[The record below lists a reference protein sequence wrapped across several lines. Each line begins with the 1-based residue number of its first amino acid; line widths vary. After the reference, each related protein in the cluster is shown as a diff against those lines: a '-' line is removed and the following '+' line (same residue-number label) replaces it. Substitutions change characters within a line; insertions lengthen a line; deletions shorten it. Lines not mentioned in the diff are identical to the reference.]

1 MIETNTAPTRS
12 KLSLKGSSKIVS
24 EFFEYSIN
32 RYGFVLIVTITLKKT
47 SILFQRGV
55 YPADDFKVV
64 KKYGLNML
72 VTADVEVKAYIQKI
86 IEQLHKWIE
95 EGKISKLVIVII
107 SKDTL
112 EVLERWEFDVQIFNN
127 DSKEENKLTNQKH
140 SIVVEKSEKEIN
152 TEIQAIIRQITASVT
167 FLPQLEGRCTFNV
180 LVYTDSNSEV
190 PDEWGDSDAR
200 EINNA
205 EQVKLRSF
213 HTDIHKVDL
222 QVAYKLADD

>member
-1 MIETNTAPTRS
+1 MTETNTAPTRS
-12 KLSLKGSSKIVS
+12 TLSLKGSSKIVS

-32 RYGFVLIVTITLKKT
+32 
-47 SILFQRGV
+47 SILYQRGV
-55 YPADDFKVV
+55 YPADDFKMV

-72 VTADVEVKAYIQKI
+72 VTTDTEVKAYIRKI
-86 IEQLHKWIE
+86 IKQLHKWIE
-95 EGKISKLVIVII
+95 DGKISKLVIAIV

-112 EVLERWEFDVQIFNN
+112 EVLERWQFDVEIFKDDNVENKKLTKN
-127 DSKEENKLTNQKH
+127 DSD
-140 SIVVEKSEKEIN
+140 VEKSEKEIH

-167 FLPQLEGRCTFNV
+167 FLPQFEGRCTFNV
-180 LVYTDSNSEV
+180 LVYTDCNSEV

-200 EINNA
+200 EISNA

-213 HTDIHKVDL
+213 STDIHKVDL

>member
-1 MIETNTAPTRS
+1 MTETNTAPTRS

-32 RYGFVLIVTITLKKT
+32 
-47 SILFQRGV
+47 SILYQRGV
-55 YPADDFKVV
+55 YPADDFKMV

-72 VTADVEVKAYIQKI
+72 VTTDIQVKAYIRKI
-86 IEQLHKWIE
+86 MGQLHKWIE
-95 EGKISKLVIVII
+95 EGKISKLVIAIV

-112 EVLERWEFDVQIFNN
+112 EVLERWQFDVEIFKDYNA
-127 DSKEENKLTNQKH
+127 ENKKKLLTKKNDNN
-140 SIVVEKSEKEIN
+140 VEKSEKEIH

-180 LVYTDSNSEV
+180 LVYTDCNSEV

-213 HTDIHKVDL
+213 STDIHKVDL
-222 QVAYKLADD
+222 QVAYKLTDD

>member
-1 MIETNTAPTRS
+1 MTETSIAPTRS

-32 RYGFVLIVTITLKKT
+32 

-55 YPADDFKVV
+55 YPADDFKIV

-72 VTADVEVKAYIQKI
+72 VTADIEVKAYIRKI
-86 IEQLHKWIE
+86 MEQLHKWIE
-95 EGKISKLVIVII
+95 EGKISKLVIAII

-112 EVLERWEFDVQIFNN
+112 EVLERWQFDVQIFKN
-127 DSKEENKLTNQKH
+127 DDNENKENKLANERNN
-140 SIVVEKSEKEIN
+140 IIPEKSEKEIH

-167 FLPQLEGRCTFNV
+167 FLPQLEGQCTFNV
-180 LVYTDSNSEV
+180 LVYTDYNSEV

-200 EINNA
+200 EIDNA
-205 EQVKLRSF
+205 EQIKLRSF
-213 HTDIHKVDL
+213 STDLHKVDL
-222 QVAYKLADD
+222 QIAYKLADD

>member
-1 MIETNTAPTRS
+1 MSEINTAPILS

-32 RYGFVLIVTITLKKT
+32 

-55 YPADDFKVV
+55 YPADGFKMI

-72 VTADVEVKAYIQKI
+72 VTADAEVKAYIRKI
-86 IEQLHKWIE
+86 IEQLHKWIDQ
-95 EGKISKLVIVII
+95 GKVSKIVIAII

-112 EVLERWEFDVQIFNN
+112 EVLERWQFDIQILKN
-127 DSKEENKLTNQKH
+127 DNKENKKSKDDKNNTI
-140 SIVVEKSEKEIN
+140 SEKSEKEIH

-167 FLPQLEGRCTFNV
+167 FLPQIEGQCTFNV

-190 PDEWGDSDAR
+190 PDEWGDSDAC
-200 EINNA
+200 EVYNA
-205 EQVKLRSF
+205 EQIKLRSF
-213 HTDIHKVDL
+213 STDLHKVDL